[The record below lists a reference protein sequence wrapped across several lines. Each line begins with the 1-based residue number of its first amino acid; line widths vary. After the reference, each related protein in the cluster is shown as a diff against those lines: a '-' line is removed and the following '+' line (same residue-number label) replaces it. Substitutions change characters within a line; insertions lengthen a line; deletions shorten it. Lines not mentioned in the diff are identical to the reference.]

1 MRVACL
7 DLEGVLVPEIWL
19 GLAEKTGLKEL
30 RITTRDI
37 PDFDRL
43 MRTRLE
49 ILDNHGITMTDLRE
63 VVSSMDPLPGAVE
76 FIDNL
81 RATMQVVILSDTF
94 EEFVPPLMEKLGH
107 PTLFCNTLVIDSEG
121 RITDYTLRQ
130 RDGKRHAVLAL
141 RSMNLRVYAAGDS
154 YNDLSMIREADRGA
168 FFRAPGTIAEE
179 YPSYPALE
187 SYEELNAFLTS
198 RQ

>member
-19 GLAEKTGLKEL
+19 GLAKKTGLTEL
-30 RITTRDI
+30 EITTRDI

-49 ILDNHGITMTDLRE
+49 ILDAHGITMRDLRE
-63 VVSSMDPLPGAVE
+63 VVGSMEPLPGAAE
-76 FIDNL
+76 FITEL
-81 RATMQVVILSDTF
+81 RATMQVIILSDTF
-94 EEFVPPLMEKLGH
+94 QEFMPPLMAKLGY
-107 PTLFCNTLVIDSEG
+107 PTLFCNDLLIDEEG
-121 RITDYTLRQ
+121 RIRDYTLRQ

-154 YNDLSMIREADRGA
+154 YNDLSMIQEADHGA
-168 FFRAPGTIAEE
+168 FFRAPASIIEE
-179 YPSYPALE
+179 HPEYPALE
-187 SYEELNAFLTS
+187 SYEQLRDFLTNS
-198 RQ
+198 D

>member
-30 RITTRDI
+30 EITTRDI

-49 ILDNHGITMTDLRE
+49 ILDAKGITMKELRE
-63 VVSSMDPLPGAVE
+63 VVGSMEPLPGAVD
-76 FIDNL
+76 FIGEL
-81 RATMQVVILSDTF
+81 RATMQVIILSDTF
-94 EEFVPPLMEKLGH
+94 QEFMPPLMEKLGY
-107 PTLFCNTLVIDSEG
+107 PTLFCNDLVIDEAG

-154 YNDLSMIREADRGA
+154 YNDLSMIQEADRGA
-168 FFRAPGTIAEE
+168 FFRAPDSIIKEHPE
-179 YPSYPALE
+179 FPALE
-187 SYEELNAFLTS
+187 SYEELKGFLT
-198 RQ
+198 RPD

>member
-30 RITTRDI
+30 QITTRDI

-49 ILDNHGITMTDLRE
+49 ILDTHGITMNDLRE
-63 VVSSMDPLPGAVE
+63 VVSTMEPLPGARE

-81 RATMQVVILSDTF
+81 RTATQVVILSDTF
-94 EEFVPPLMEKLGH
+94 EEFVPPLMAKLGH
-107 PTLFCNTLVIDSEG
+107 PTLFCNTLVIDRKG
-121 RITDYTLRQ
+121 RITDYVLRQ

-141 RSMNLRVYAAGDS
+141 RSMNLRVFAAGDS

-168 FFRAPGTIAEE
+168 FFRAPHSISEEHPE
-179 YPSYPALE
+179 YPSLE
-187 SYEELNAFLTS
+187 SYEELHEFLTHHD
-198 RQ
+198 